1 MMKFENYE
9 RMKLRIVHEALIK
22 EEKIPTIFEIIK
34 RNMIDLNEIIQLQ
47 KQQVQREGGHFDL
60 QPINVNDVAQHMQ
73 REASMGGLQDSQ
85 RESGQ

>member
-34 RNMIDLNEIIQLQ
+34 RNMIDLNEIIQL
-47 KQQVQREGGHFDL
+47 
-60 QPINVNDVAQHMQ
+60 
-73 REASMGGLQDSQ
+73 
-85 RESGQ
+85 